1 MGSDKS
7 SKSSANVLN
16 HVDRKSGQ
24 SAEAT
29 GRTENE
35 RDGAMQHPLV
45 ERARQFASD
54 AHGRHEQIRRYTNE
68 DYIVHP
74 QAVAERVAQYLTQP
88 EVLAAAWL
96 HDVVE
101 DTDVDLEEIRQLFG
115 DEVALLVDQLTS
127 GPHSPELER
136 AERKLIDRLQLE
148 KADIRAK
155 TIKLADIIDNTC
167 TIAER
172 DPEFAALYLPEKYAM
187 LQVLKQGNP
196 ELFDLAQQI
205 IEEGLQQLEQL
216 SQKPPYEDG

>member
-1 MGSDKS
+1 MDANKQPEMHNTESDS
-7 SKSSANVLN
+7 
-16 HVDRKSGQ
+16 
-24 SAEAT
+24 
-29 GRTENE
+29 
-35 RDGAMQHPLV
+35 AMQHPLV
-45 ERARQFASD
+45 ERARRFASD
-54 AHGRHEQIRRYTNE
+54 AHGRLEQVRRYTNE

-74 QAVAERVAQYLTQP
+74 QAVAERVAEYLPEP

-148 KADIRAK
+148 QADIRAK
-155 TIKLADIIDNTC
+155 TIKLADIIDNTY

-196 ELFDLAQQI
+196 ELFAEARQI

>member
-1 MGSDKS
+1 MEADKQPEMHNTESDS
-7 SKSSANVLN
+7 
-16 HVDRKSGQ
+16 
-24 SAEAT
+24 
-29 GRTENE
+29 
-35 RDGAMQHPLV
+35 AMQHPLV
-45 ERARQFASD
+45 ERARRFASD
-54 AHGRHEQIRRYTNE
+54 AHGRLEQVRRYTNE

-74 QAVAERVAQYLTQP
+74 QAVAERVAEYLPEP

-148 KADIRAK
+148 QADIRAK
-155 TIKLADIIDNTC
+155 TIKLADIIDNTY

-196 ELFDLAQQI
+196 ELFAEARQI

>member
-1 MGSDKS
+1 MESDKT
-7 SKSSANVLN
+7 SKSSADLLN
-16 HVDRKSGQ
+16 QVAQDTDL
-24 SAEAT
+24 SAEET
-29 GRTENE
+29 GYTESE
-35 RDGAMQHPLV
+35 KEGAMQHPLV

-68 DYIVHP
+68 AYIVHP
-74 QAVAERVAQYLTQP
+74 QAVAERVAEFLPQP

-101 DTDVDLEEIRQLFG
+101 DTDVALEEIHQLFG
-115 DEVALLVDQLTS
+115 EEVALLVDQLTS
-127 GPHSPELER
+127 GPHSKELER
-136 AERKLIDRLQLE
+136 AERKLLDRMQLE
-148 KADIRAK
+148 QADIRAK
-155 TIKLADIIDNTC
+155 TIKLADIIDNTH

-196 ELFDLAQQI
+196 ELFALARQI
-205 IEEGLQQLEQL
+205 IEEGLQQLTEL